1 MHMTP
6 EDVSPHAFVPDTGYE
21 YVKTGVLRVITELE
35 MKARYMIVQA
45 FLYKNIFL
53 PATH

>member
-6 EDVSPHAFVPDTGYE
+6 EDVSPHAFVPGNGYE
-21 YVKTGVLRVITELE
+21 YVKTGVLCIITELQ

-53 PATH
+53 PAAH